1 MLRSLYIQNY
11 ALIEKLDISFSS
23 GFSVITGET
32 GAGKSI
38 ILGAIGLLL
47 GQRADVKAI
56 RVGASKCII
65 EARFD
70 ISAYGMQPFFEE
82 NELEYEEECI
92 LRREVSA
99 SGKSRAFIN
108 DTPASL
114 AQMKE
119 LGEQLIDVHS
129 QHQNLL
135 LNKEGFQLN
144 VLDILSHNEEALS
157 AYQHIF
163 GAWKQAQQDLEALVA
178 RANQDKSDEDYIRFQ
193 LEQLEEAHL
202 SAGEQ
207 EELEQEA
214 DTLSHAE
221 EIKAGLYRVG
231 QTLYSDEGGL
241 LSGLKE
247 CLNTMLGLQRVYPVA
262 GELAERMESTY
273 IELKDISQ
281 EVSGKEDEI
290 EFNPERLD
298 EVNERLNLIYTLQQK
313 HRVSTVGELL
323 ALTDEYAA
331 KLSAI
336 TSSDEHIEE
345 LKARCD
351 ALYNKVKK
359 QAAVLT
365 KARTAAAREVEK
377 QMAARLVPLGMP
389 NVRFQVEIGAR
400 KEPGIH
406 GADTVNFLFSANKN
420 GALQSVS
427 SVASGGEIARVM
439 LSIKAM
445 IAGAVKLPTIV
456 FDEIDTGVSGE
467 IADRMADIMQ
477 EMGEQD
483 RQVISITHL
492 PQIAARGCAHYKVYK
507 QDNETETNSHIR
519 RLTDDER
526 VEEIAHMLSGAKL
539 TEAALNNARALLEV
553 SNSKYPYMVDNSEM
567 IFGVRAVIEAI
578 QAGKEIDKILVK
590 KDIQSDLSKEL
601 FAVLK
606 GTLIPVQR
614 VPVERINRVTRKN
627 HQGVIAFIS
636 SVTYQKTEDL
646 VPFLFEQGKNP
657 LFVMLDGIT
666 DVRNFGAIA
675 RTCECAAVDAVII
688 PARNSVSVNA
698 DAMKTSAGA
707 LHTLPVCREHSLKET
722 LQFLKNSGFH
732 IVAATEKGDYDYTK
746 ADYTGP
752 MCIIM
757 GAEDKGVSYD
767 NLALCDEWVKI
778 PMLGT
783 IESLNVSVAAGI
795 LIYEAVK
802 QRTN

>member
-144 VLDILSHNEEALS
+144 VLDILSHNEEALF

-231 QTLYSDEGGL
+231 QMLYSDEGGL

-298 EVNERLNLIYTLQQK
+298 AVNPVLAGIDTVLQKNHVSLSRLEEVDERLHLIYTLQQK

-351 ALYNKVKK
+351 ALCNKVKK

-420 GALQSVS
+420 GTLQSVS

-492 PQIAARGCAHYKVYK
+492 PQIAARGRAHYKVYK

-553 SNSKYPYMVDNSEM
+553 SNSK
-567 IFGVRAVIEAI
+567 
-578 QAGKEIDKILVK
+578 
-590 KDIQSDLSKEL
+590 
-601 FAVLK
+601 
-606 GTLIPVQR
+606 
-614 VPVERINRVTRKN
+614 
-627 HQGVIAFIS
+627 
-636 SVTYQKTEDL
+636 
-646 VPFLFEQGKNP
+646 
-657 LFVMLDGIT
+657 
-666 DVRNFGAIA
+666 
-675 RTCECAAVDAVII
+675 
-688 PARNSVSVNA
+688 
-698 DAMKTSAGA
+698 
-707 LHTLPVCREHSLKET
+707 
-722 LQFLKNSGFH
+722 
-732 IVAATEKGDYDYTK
+732 
-746 ADYTGP
+746 
-752 MCIIM
+752 
-757 GAEDKGVSYD
+757 
-767 NLALCDEWVKI
+767 
-778 PMLGT
+778 
-783 IESLNVSVAAGI
+783 
-795 LIYEAVK
+795 
-802 QRTN
+802 

>member
-11 ALIEKLDISFSS
+11 ALIEKLDINFDS

-56 RVGASKCII
+56 RIGASKCVI

-70 ISAYGMQPFFEE
+70 ISAYDMQPFFEE
-82 NELEYEEECI
+82 NELEYEDECI

-119 LGEQLIDVHS
+119 VGEQLIDVHS

-157 AYQHIF
+157 AYRSDY
-163 GAWKQAQQDLEALVA
+163 GEWKQAQQDLEALVA
-178 RANQDKSDEDYIRFQ
+178 RAEQDKTDEDYIRFQ
-193 LEQLEEAHL
+193 LEQLEEANL

-214 DTLSHAE
+214 DTLSHSE
-221 EIKAGLYRVG
+221 EIKAGLYRAG

-247 CLNTMLGLQRVYPVA
+247 CLNTMLGLQNVYPAA
-262 GELAERMESTY
+262 GELGGRLESTY

-281 EVSGKEDEI
+281 EIVDKEEEI
-290 EFNPERLD
+290 EFNPERLE
-298 EVNERLNLIYTLQQK
+298 EVNGRLNMIYTLQQK
-313 HRVSTVGELL
+313 HRVSTVNELL
-323 ALTDEYAA
+323 VLAEEYAT
-331 KLSAI
+331 KLSTI
-336 TSSDEHIEE
+336 TSSEEHIEE
-345 LKARCD
+345 LRTRCD
-351 ALYNKVKK
+351 TLYNKVKK
-359 QAAVLT
+359 HADVLT
-365 KARTAAAREVEK
+365 KARTKAAREVER
-377 QMAARLVPLGMP
+377 QMAARLIPLGMP
-389 NVRFQVEIGAR
+389 NVRFQVEMGVR

-420 GALQSVS
+420 GTLQSIS

-439 LSIKAM
+439 LSVKAM

-492 PQIAARGCAHYKVYK
+492 PQIAARGQAHYKVYK

-519 RLTDDER
+519 RLNNDER
-526 VEEIAHMLSGAKL
+526 VEELAHMLSGATL
-539 TEAALNNARALLEV
+539 TEAALNNAKALL
-553 SNSKYPYMVDNSEM
+553 
-567 IFGVRAVIEAI
+567 R
-578 QAGKEIDKILVK
+578 L
-590 KDIQSDLSKEL
+590 
-601 FAVLK
+601 
-606 GTLIPVQR
+606 
-614 VPVERINRVTRKN
+614 
-627 HQGVIAFIS
+627 
-636 SVTYQKTEDL
+636 
-646 VPFLFEQGKNP
+646 
-657 LFVMLDGIT
+657 
-666 DVRNFGAIA
+666 
-675 RTCECAAVDAVII
+675 
-688 PARNSVSVNA
+688 
-698 DAMKTSAGA
+698 
-707 LHTLPVCREHSLKET
+707 
-722 LQFLKNSGFH
+722 
-732 IVAATEKGDYDYTK
+732 
-746 ADYTGP
+746 
-752 MCIIM
+752 
-757 GAEDKGVSYD
+757 
-767 NLALCDEWVKI
+767 
-778 PMLGT
+778 
-783 IESLNVSVAAGI
+783 
-795 LIYEAVK
+795 
-802 QRTN
+802 